1 MLNDLIINKLKDTIK
16 LQELIKTDDLY
27 YKSKDRKIYNFTKY
41 SLLIF
46 F

>member
-27 YKSKDRKIYNFTKY
+27 YKSKDRKIYNFAKY
-41 SLLIF
+41 SLLIVF
-46 F
+46 